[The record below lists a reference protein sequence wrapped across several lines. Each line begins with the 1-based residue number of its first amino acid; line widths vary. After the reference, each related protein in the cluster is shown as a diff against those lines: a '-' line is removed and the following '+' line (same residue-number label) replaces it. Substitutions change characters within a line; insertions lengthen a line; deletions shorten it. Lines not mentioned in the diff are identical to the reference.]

1 MQESGCECVLGM
13 RERVK
18 VGEGFEGT
26 CKCEPVCVFVG
37 AGLVRVTAYECGWV
51 GVCVCV
57 GVWVCVCGGGGG
69 GSGRRWKRCHVRMMV
84 CAVVRM
90 CECECAFVSN
100 GLGSCQ

>member
-37 AGLVRVTAYECGWV
+37 AGLVRVTAYECVWV
-51 GVCVCV
+51 G
-57 GVWVCVCGGGGG
+57 VCVCGGGGREREKVEEVSCEDDG
-69 GSGRRWKRCHVRMMV
+69 
-84 CAVVRM
+84 M
-90 CECECAFVSN
+90 CSSAYV
-100 GLGSCQ
+100 